1 MYQVADMIQLLLDKI
16 LKIFNIKLLMIYSIL
31 NKFVI
36 YKNLIR
42 RIYLDTIIKSL
53 KFKIFIIS
61 SNNWVI
67 IH

>member
-16 LKIFNIKLLMIYSIL
+16 LKIFNIKLLMICSIL

-61 SNNWVI
+61 PNKI
-67 IH
+67 G